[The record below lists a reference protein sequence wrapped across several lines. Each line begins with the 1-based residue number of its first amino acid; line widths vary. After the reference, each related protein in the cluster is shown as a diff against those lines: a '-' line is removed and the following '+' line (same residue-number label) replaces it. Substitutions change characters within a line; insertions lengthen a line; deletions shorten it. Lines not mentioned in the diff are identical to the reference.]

1 MMRINRKASVT
12 AGLVLAMAATL
23 LLGGCA
29 GQVQAYDDKGPAGS
43 AGNPAVSELLAGGS
57 GSDEKEQGGITV
69 SGQGSI
75 TVKPDVATVTL
86 GVETTNADASKA
98 RQANNEAMDKV
109 LKAVKAF
116 GIAEDD
122 ITTANFNI
130 YPVYDE
136 KGQKITSYRVFNN
149 VSVRVKDL
157 AKLGQVLTAATD
169 AGANTSYGISFDVLD
184 RTQAYNE
191 ALKQAMEKARAR
203 ADVMA
208 TALGVKVGKVLT
220 INESSSY
227 NGPAYEL
234 ADAAMGSKGAAVP
247 VQSGTLEVTA
257 SVSVVYEIAK

>member
-1 MMRINRKASVT
+1 MSFNRKVSIT
-12 AGLVLAMAATL
+12 ALLAAILAAML
-23 LLGGCA
+23 LLGGCT
-29 GQVQAYDDKGPAGS
+29 GQPQTYDDKGAASSNINPGS
-43 AGNPAVSELLAGGS
+43 SDLLMGGS
-57 GSDEKEQGGITV
+57 GSETSDQGGISV
-69 SGQGSI
+69 SGQGSV

-98 RQANNEAMDKV
+98 RKANNEAMDKV
-109 LKAVKAF
+109 LKAVKTF
-116 GIAEDD
+116 GIADED
-122 ITTANFNI
+122 ITTTNFNI

-136 KGQKITSYRVFNN
+136 KGQKITGYRVFNN

-169 AGANTSYGISFDVLD
+169 AGANSSYGISFDVLD
-184 RTQAYNE
+184 RTQAYND

-208 TALGVKVGKVLT
+208 AALGVKVGAVRT
-220 INESSSY
+220 INESSGYS
-227 NGPAYEL
+227 GPTYEM
-234 ADAAMGSKGAAVP
+234 ADAAMGSKGGAVP

>member
-1 MMRINRKASVT
+1 MMSFNHKVSIT
-12 AGLVLAMAATL
+12 ALLAAILAAML
-23 LLGGCA
+23 LLGGCTDP
-29 GQVQAYDDKGPAGS
+29 VRAYNDKGPV
-43 AGNPAVSELLAGGS
+43 NNNIPASSDLLMGGS
-57 GSDEKEQGGITV
+57 GSESADQGGISV
-69 SGQGSI
+69 SGQGSV
-75 TVKPDVATVTL
+75 TVKPDVATATL

-98 RQANNEAMDKV
+98 RKANNEAMDKV

-122 ITTANFNI
+122 ITTTNFNI

-136 KGQKITSYRVFNN
+136 KGQKITGYRVTNT

-169 AGANTSYGISFDVLD
+169 AGANSSYGISFDVLD
-184 RTQAYNE
+184 RTQAYND

-208 TALGVKVGKVLT
+208 TALGVKVGNVRT

-227 NGPAYEL
+227 SGPTYAVAE
-234 ADAAMGSKGAAVP
+234 AAMDSKAGAVP